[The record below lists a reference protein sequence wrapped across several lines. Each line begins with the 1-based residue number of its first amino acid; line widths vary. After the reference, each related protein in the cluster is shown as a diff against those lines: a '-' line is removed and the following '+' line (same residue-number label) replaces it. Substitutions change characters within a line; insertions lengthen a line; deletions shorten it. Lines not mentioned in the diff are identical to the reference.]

1 MRPDD
6 SVKDAVI
13 EEVTIGLDGIFDGPA
28 ARRLE
33 AVLARAEP
41 GTRFRIDLAK
51 VREFQDFGIGVL
63 AHAITR
69 CRARVA
75 LRGVRNHQIRML
87 RYFGVDEATL
97 GAAVVPDPA

>member
-6 SVKDAVI
+6 AVTDSVKDD
-13 EEVTIGLDGIFDGPA
+13 VTIGLDGIFDGPA

-63 AHAITR
+63 AQAITR

-75 LRGVRNHQIRML
+75 LRGVCNHQIRML

-97 GAAVVPDPA
+97 GAAVLPDPA